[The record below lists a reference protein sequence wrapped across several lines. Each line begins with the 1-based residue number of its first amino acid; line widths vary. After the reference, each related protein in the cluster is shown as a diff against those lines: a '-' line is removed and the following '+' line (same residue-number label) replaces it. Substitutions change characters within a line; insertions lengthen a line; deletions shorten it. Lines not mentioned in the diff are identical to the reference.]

1 MALRSLHD
9 DFVILV
15 VDNNQP
21 QQEDESSSPCQVV
34 SISALDVS
42 SWDLPEILCY
52 RRVQVRAHRTRLIQ
66 ESSYFHGL
74 LSGSFSESGCDHISV
89 EWNIETFL
97 NLTRCIY
104 DCGVDV
110 TSTSFLPLFD
120 AALYFGVERLLNKCK
135 SWLSVLA
142 SWKDPASPALELSDL
157 VQMWSF
163 GLERDV
169 DFVPDLCAA
178 YLAKNLMLVKSDEYF
193 GNVPYELLMC
203 CIKHPHLTIDSE
215 MHLADALL
223 VWLDAN
229 KRLFDLSA
237 GSKGNIVNLMEQ
249 VRFSLL
255 PLWFIAERSK
265 SHGFS
270 EFADHS
276 IELVTKL
283 TKMSSKCLVHSLRDG
298 LPTDLRVRLTEY
310 TEKLDLSGCTQL
322 NEAILLLSVLPETY
336 FTNPMWRKSLKSF
349 LSNPED
355 DARNQEQSSQ
365 TTPPISSFEAVE
377 EVDISKCQRLDYN
390 VTIKCMSK
398 SFPSLR
404 KLRAA
409 YLLNIKVSTMLE
421 LLQNFHKLT
430 EVDLKVDIVPIIPC
444 QASVF
449 YASPGL
455 AQTPPISSLT
465 SGSHIFNSGQV
476 HRSLSS
482 ITRLTLEGRSDLYD
496 TDLRSISRLCGS
508 LCYLNIKGCALLSD
522 ACIAYVIQK
531 CKSLHSLI
539 VCYTSF
545 SENSVLAL
553 CSGTSVT
560 SSLAS
565 NLQMLHMSK
574 CEGISETSLLNL
586 ITRTQKLKS
595 LCLRDTKVSDS
606 VICEFS
612 GSSLESLDI
621 SNTTIS
627 SMVLASVISKNHNL
641 KSLKARGCKNLIQS
655 ETVFN
660 CLSKGHG
667 LKELEIGW
675 GFTYFSLVSLRPAV
689 SSLRAISVGLGASLG
704 EDGLKLLPSACP
716 LLESI
721 VLYFQEISDSALT
734 SIVTSLK
741 NLEELALSYCF
752 GDITPQSFKFSI
764 PNLRKLRLERVTRW
778 MTNEDLFVLTQ
789 SCPNLTE
796 LTLVGCAHLNSD
808 SQPIISSGWPRMI
821 SLHLEEC
828 GRITENGVSSLYGC
842 VALEDL
848 LLRHNLS
855 PLFDISTLFFS
866 AMLFDVLSFFS
877 DGFYMLIQGS
887 GIQKSFLL
895 DAALKFPMLRL
906 VSLDMCDAKEGNF
919 DVPEEKEE
927 VRFLSIVKISRCKSQ
942 RCSLGRELAP
952 VHRETL
958 VMFWNGQNFTNTLL
972 KQRL

>member
-1 MALRSLHD
+1 MLKVLWNCGSHLRIL
-9 DFVILV
+9 FFRCVIL
-15 VDNNQP
+15 
-21 QQEDESSSPCQVV
+21 
-34 SISALDVS
+34 
-42 SWDLPEILCY
+42 
-52 RRVQVRAHRTRLIQ
+52 
-66 ESSYFHGL
+66 
-74 LSGSFSESGCDHISV
+74 
-89 EWNIETFL
+89 
-97 NLTRCIY
+97 
-104 DCGVDV
+104 
-110 TSTSFLPLFD
+110 
-120 AALYFGVERLLNKCK
+120 
-135 SWLSVLA
+135 
-142 SWKDPASPALELSDL
+142 
-157 VQMWSF
+157 
-163 GLERDV
+163 
-169 DFVPDLCAA
+169 
-178 YLAKNLMLVKSDEYF
+178 
-193 GNVPYELLMC
+193 
-203 CIKHPHLTIDSE
+203 
-215 MHLADALL
+215 
-223 VWLDAN
+223 
-229 KRLFDLSA
+229 
-237 GSKGNIVNLMEQ
+237 Q

-270 EFADHS
+270 TFADHS

-283 TKMSSKCLVHSLRDG
+283 TKMSSKCLVDSLRDG
-298 LPTDLRVRLTEY
+298 LPADLRVRLTEY
-310 TEKLDLSGCTQL
+310 TKKLDLSGCTQL

-355 DARNQEQSSQ
+355 DARNQEQSS
-365 TTPPISSFEAVE
+365 FETVE
-377 EVDISKCQRLDYN
+377 EVDISKCQRLDYKA
-390 VTIKCMSK
+390 TIKCISK

-409 YLLNIKVSTMLE
+409 YLLNIKFSTMLE
-421 LLQNFHKLT
+421 LLQSFGNIT
-430 EVDLKVDIVPIIPC
+430 EVDLTVDIVPIIPG

-455 AQTPPISSLT
+455 AQTPPIISLT
-465 SGSHIFNSGQV
+465 SGSHIFDSGRV

-496 TDLRSISRLCGS
+496 TDLRSISRSCGS

-553 CSGTSVT
+553 CAGTSVT

-565 NLQMLHMSK
+565 NLQILHMSK
-574 CEGISETSLLNL
+574 CEGISETLLMNL
-586 ITRTQKLKS
+586 ITRTKKLKS
-595 LCLRDTKVSDS
+595 LCLRDTNVSDA
-606 VICEFS
+606 VLCEFS

-627 SMVLASVISKNHNL
+627 SGVLTGVISKNHNL
-641 KSLKARGCKNLIQS
+641 KSLKARGCKNLVQS
-655 ETVFN
+655 ETLFN

-675 GFTYFSLVSLRPAV
+675 GFTYFSLVSLRPSV

-741 NLEELALSYCF
+741 QLEELALSYCF
-752 GDITPQSFKFSI
+752 GDITLRSFEFSI
-764 PNLRKLRLERVTRW
+764 PKLRKLRLERVTRW

-796 LTLVGCAHLNSD
+796 LTLVGCSHLNSD
-808 SQPIISSGWPRMI
+808 SQPIISSGWPGMI

-828 GRITENGVSSLYGC
+828 GRITENGVVSLYGC

-848 LLRHNLS
+848 LLRHNG
-855 PLFDISTLFFS
+855 
-866 AMLFDVLSFFS
+866 A
-877 DGFYMLIQGS
+877 

-972 KQRL
+972 KQRLH

>member
-1 MALRSLHD
+1 MAQLRSLHD

-21 QQEDESSSPCQVV
+21 PEEEEDSSSSPCQVI

-42 SWDLPEILCY
+42 SWDLSEILCY
-52 RRVQVRAHRTRLIQ
+52 RRVKLQAHRTRLVQ

-74 LSGSFSESGCDHISV
+74 LSGSFSESGHDHVSI
-89 EWNIETFL
+89 EWNLETFL
-97 NLTRCIY
+97 NLMRCIY
-104 DCGVDV
+104 DCALDV
-110 TSTSFLPLFD
+110 TSTSFLPLFG
-120 AALYFGVERLLNKCK
+120 AALYFGVERLLSKCK
-135 SWLSVLA
+135 RWLVSLA
-142 SWKDPASPALELSDL
+142 SSNDPASPLLELSDL
-157 VQMWSF
+157 IQMWSF

-169 DFVPDLCAA
+169 DFVPDLCGA

-203 CIKHPHLTIDSE
+203 CIRHPHLTVDSE

-229 KRLFDLSA
+229 KRLFDLSET
-237 GSKGNIVNLMEQ
+237 SKDNIVNLMEQ

-255 PLWFIAERSK
+255 PLWFIAERRK

-270 EFADHS
+270 TFADHS

-283 TKMSSKCLVHSLRDG
+283 TKMSSKCLVDSLRDG
-298 LPTDLRVRLTEY
+298 PPTDLRVRLTQY

-322 NEAILLLSVLPETY
+322 NQAILLLSVLPETY

-349 LSNPED
+349 LKNPED
-355 DARNQEQSSQ
+355 DARNQEQLSQ
-365 TTPPISSFEAVE
+365 TTLPISSFESVE
-377 EVDISKCQRLDYN
+377 EVDISKCQRLDYIA
-390 VTIKCMSK
+390 TINCISM

-409 YLLNIKVSTMLE
+409 YLLNLKVSTMLE
-421 LLQNFHKLT
+421 LLQSFGNLT
-430 EVDLKVDIVPIIPC
+430 EVDLTVDIVPIIPC

-449 YASPGL
+449 YTSPGL
-455 AQTPPISSLT
+455 AQTPPIISLT
-465 SGSHIFNSGQV
+465 YGSHIFGSGQV

-482 ITRLTLEGRSDLYD
+482 ITRLSLEGRSDLYD
-496 TDLRSISRLCGS
+496 KDLRSISRSCGS

-522 ACIAYVIQK
+522 ACIAYVIER

-553 CSGTSVT
+553 CADTSVT
-560 SSLAS
+560 NSLAS

-574 CEGISETSLLNL
+574 CEGISETSLINL
-586 ITRTQKLKS
+586 ITRTKKLKS
-595 LCLRDTKVSDS
+595 LCLRDTKVSDI
-606 VICEFS
+606 VLCELS
-612 GSSLESLDI
+612 GSSLEALDI
-621 SNTTIS
+621 SNTT
-627 SMVLASVISKNHNL
+627 
-641 KSLKARGCKNLIQS
+641 
-655 ETVFN
+655 
-660 CLSKGHG
+660 
-667 LKELEIGW
+667 
-675 GFTYFSLVSLRPAV
+675 
-689 SSLRAISVGLGASLG
+689 
-704 EDGLKLLPSACP
+704 
-716 LLESI
+716 
-721 VLYFQEISDSALT
+721 EISDSALT

-752 GDITPQSFKFSI
+752 GDITLQSFKFSI

-796 LTLVGCAHLNSD
+796 LKLVGCLHLNSD
-808 SQPIISSGWPRMI
+808 SQPIISSGWPGMI

-828 GRITENGVSSLYGC
+828 GRITENGVASLYGC

-848 LLRHNLS
+848 LLRHN
-855 PLFDISTLFFS
+855 
-866 AMLFDVLSFFS
+866 
-877 DGFYMLIQGS
+877 GS
-887 GIQKSFLL
+887 GIEKSFLL
-895 DAALKFPMLRL
+895 DASLKFPMLRL